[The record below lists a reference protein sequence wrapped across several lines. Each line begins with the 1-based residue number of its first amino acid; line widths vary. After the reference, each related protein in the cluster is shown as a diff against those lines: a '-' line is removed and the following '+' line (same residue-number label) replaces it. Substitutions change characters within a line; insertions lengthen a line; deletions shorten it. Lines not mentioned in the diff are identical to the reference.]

1 MIDKLELLIA
11 EVQDLQHRLVLIVGK
26 PGGGKSALLR
36 LLGERHGT
44 VPINLSAV
52 LGRKLLEVPQRQRR
66 LQVGS
71 LFREVVA
78 SYPANAPLMLDN
90 IELLFDSTL
99 AVSPLDLLRQRAAS
113 RLVVATW
120 PGELRG
126 DRLVYAEMGHPEY
139 QDYPTQGQVVFE
151 IPEK

>member
-1 MIDKLELLIA
+1 MIDQLERLIA
-11 EVQDLQHRLVLIVGK
+11 EVQDLQHRLVLIVGT

-36 LLGERHGT
+36 LLGERHST

-78 SYPANAPLMLDN
+78 SYPTNAPLLLDN

-126 DRLVYAEMGHPEY
+126 DRLVYAEMGHPEH